1 MKHGKAPT
9 KAQKEFI
16 YSKGKNP
23 NEWLVVKDTSEEM
36 LLMSRWFGKKDKRII
51 KLNKEKTQ

>member
-1 MKHGKAPT
+1 MKHGKSPT
-9 KAQKEFI
+9 KAQREFI

-36 LLMSRWFGKKDKRII
+36 HLISRWFGKKDNRII
-51 KLNKEKTQ
+51 RLNKEKTQ

>member
-1 MKHGKAPT
+1 MKHGKSPT
-9 KAQKEFI
+9 KAQREFI

-36 LLMSRWFGKKDKRII
+36 QLISR
-51 KLNKEKTQ
+51 

>member
-9 KAQKEFI
+9 KVQREFI

-36 LLMSRWFGKKDKRII
+36 QLISRWFGKKDKRII
-51 KLNKEKTQ
+51 TLIKEKTQ